1 MKQTLFSTVAFSFVF
16 AATVNAL
23 PPPFSTIES
32 RI

>member
-23 PPPFSTIES
+23 PPFSTIES